1 MSTTIT
7 ELSDRALRDVGT
19 IAARATAEVVEAEG
33 DLADST
39 RIPAQDIADT
49 VTHLIRDF
57 FQHLAHGTDLDLPA
71 VREVGRRRAGQGV
84 PLAAVLHGFRIGF
97 RHAWS
102 ALAALAAPDDT
113 QALRALL
120 AQSDTVWR
128 LLDTYSDE
136 LRSAYRDRSAELL
149 RTAEAERHRHLGT
162 ILSSEADAGAR
173 LLSAEALGLARHG
186 SHLVLAVR
194 GETPRQRVT
203 WEAALARDG
212 AGVLWHITPGG
223 TAGLLSASA
232 DREDTTAAALRTCVT
247 EGTARAGVS
256 MPFLRLED
264 APDALRQA
272 RIALRAH
279 PGRPSQAQC
288 YDEDPI
294 ASLVAAS
301 GRDARAL
308 TGVLLRPLEAL
319 PPHERDRLIETAA
332 AWFEAAGSAE
342 AAAQALYCH
351 RNTVRYRLRQ
361 LEELIDLPLRDPR
374 NAARLQLAL
383 HTVRQYP

>member
-1 MSTTIT
+1 MSTTISA
-7 ELSDRALRDVGT
+7 LSDRALRDVDA
-19 IAARATAEVVEAEG
+19 IAARATQEVIDAEG

-39 RIPAQDIADT
+39 RIPVQDIADT

-57 FQHLAHGTDLDLPA
+57 YRHVAHGTDLDIPA

-102 ALAALAAPDDT
+102 ALAGLAAPDDT
-113 QALRALL
+113 RTLRELL
-120 AQSDTVWR
+120 DRSDTLWR

-136 LRSAYRDRSAELL
+136 LRAAYRDRSAELL

-162 ILSSEADAGAR
+162 LLGSETDAGTR

-186 SHLVLAVR
+186 GHLVLAVQ
-194 GETPRQRVT
+194 GETPGQRAV
-203 WEAALARDG
+203 WEAAIARDG
-212 AGVLWHITPGG
+212 ARVLWHIAPGG
-223 TAGLLSASA
+223 TAGLVSAA
-232 DREDTTAAALRTCVT
+232 GHGAGTVEAALRSCVT
-247 EGTARAGVS
+247 ERTARAGVS
-256 MPFLRLED
+256 MPFPRVED
-264 APDALRQA
+264 APEALRQA

-279 PGRPSQAQC
+279 PGRLSRPHR
-288 YDEDPI
+288 YDEDPV
-294 ASLVAAS
+294 ASLVAAG

-308 TGVLLRPLEAL
+308 TATFLRPLDAL
-319 PPHERDRLIETAA
+319 PPSERELLLGTAA
-332 AWFEAAGSAE
+332 AWFDAAGSAE

-351 RNTVRYRLRQ
+351 RNTVRYRLRR
-361 LEELIDLPLRDPR
+361 LEELIGLPLKDPR

-383 HTVRQYP
+383 HTARQYP

>member
-7 ELSDRALRDVGT
+7 DMSDRALRDVDA
-19 IAARATAEVVEAEG
+19 IAARATTEVVGAES

-49 VTHLIRDF
+49 VVHLIRDF
-57 FQHLAHGTDLDLPA
+57 FQHLAHGTDLDLSA
-71 VREVGRRRAGQGV
+71 VREVGRRRAQQGV

-102 ALAALAAPDDT
+102 ALAGLAAPDDT

-120 AQSDTVWR
+120 DQSDTVWR

-162 ILSSEADAGAR
+162 LLSSETDAGAR

-194 GETPRQRVT
+194 GETPRQRAA
-203 WEAALARDG
+203 WEAALSRDG
-212 AGVLWHITPGG
+212 TEVLWHIAPGG
-223 TAGLLSASA
+223 TAGFLSASA
-232 DREDTTAAALRTCVT
+232 GRKDTTAAVLRACVT
-247 EGTARAGVS
+247 EGSARAGLS
-256 MPFLRLED
+256 LPFPRLED

-272 RIALRAH
+272 RIALRAR
-279 PGRPSQAQC
+279 PGHLSRPHR

-294 ASLVAAS
+294 AGLVAAA
-301 GRDARAL
+301 GQDARAL

-342 AAAQALYCH
+342 SAARALFCH
-351 RNTVRYRLRQ
+351 RNTVRYRLRR
-361 LEELIDLPLRDPR
+361 LEELIGLPLKDPR